1 MDIMVTTNTA
11 RRYVEPSQRRGVGRR
26 AAGSGKL
33 RPRCKLPY
41 ELTLGSPKPDTS
53 ATTTLAQVLVD
64 GISRRRKNEE
74 MLAERREFMQRL
86 VRERDVRT
94 EEEHKSAVLFQAVF
108 RGRLERRKTVTKD
121 GPPRGGGRLAM
132 VHGGNESA
140 SVSSAGTKLELEDD
154 DPDGSKARR
163 RRREEAERFN
173 AELSRELLNLAKE
186 AGLVPMRGVTLA
198 PKPQKTKKHFAE
210 ERRRAKEIDAAARV
224 LQDLARNKFA
234 KKRAHELLKTML
246 FSAQQKAVSAI
257 QRTYRGHLARD
268 EMLLK
273 KSNFAAQLLQTR
285 YRKIMAVTKLH
296 QTKVL
301 LLQQKREGD
310 AAVRMQNALRRKLAV
325 IRIGAIFRELRAKQ
339 PKPEKPKKAEPKA
352 SPKKNAGRNSPDLQR
367 HLKWRNEY
375 R

>member
-1 MDIMVTTNTA
+1 MYGPCRSRSAA
-11 RRYVEPSQRRGVGRR
+11 RP
-26 AAGSGKL
+26 
-33 RPRCKLPY
+33 
-41 ELTLGSPKPDTS
+41 
-53 ATTTLAQVLVD
+53 
-64 GISRRRKNEE
+64 
-74 MLAERREFMQRL
+74 
-86 VRERDVRT
+86 
-94 EEEHKSAVLFQAVF
+94 AV
-108 RGRLERRKTVTKD
+108 
-121 GPPRGGGRLAM
+121 PPRGREAQSLYRDEKEREDSAPTQKKAEPPKKKQRPKSNLTGFDVSGAERIKELAAFCDKHEL
-132 VHGGNESA
+132 VFKKESNE
-140 SVSSAGTKLELEDD
+140 EYEDEDLFLD
-154 DPDGSKARR
+154 DMITGSPLLI
-163 RRREEAERFN
+163 EEAI
-173 AELSRELLNLAKE
+173 AD
-186 AGLVPMRGVTLA
+186 
-198 PKPQKTKKHFAE
+198 H
-210 ERRRAKEIDAAARV
+210 DHHV
-224 LQDLARNKFA
+224 LDG
-234 KKRAHELLKTML
+234 E
-246 FSAQQKAVSAI
+246 
-257 QRTYRGHLARD
+257 RTYRGHLARD